1 MPLLYF
7 LSLVSNTGLLLPF
20 IYKELY
26 HPQLLNQLLI
36 FFHEVVPSNKSK
48 LSIVPPTYSPNLPP
62 EITCLPNCSRRQCIF
77 NWTNFLCDIIH
88 VAACISFG
96 FGEGIMVLHIFVY
109 YKQPKHLKKLNYIK
123 KKNRQQVKTL
133 SVFQQIFPRENKV
146 FPFKKVFLP
155 VMPNWTTSMENT
167 EFSKRPKMNSTNLP
181 RFSTAGFRLL
191 NTSARYSF

>member
-123 KKNRQQVKTL
+123 KK
-133 SVFQQIFPRENKV
+133 IGNKLK
-146 FPFKKVFLP
+146 P
-155 VMPNWTTSMENT
+155 SQC
-167 EFSKRPKMNSTNLP
+167 FS
-181 RFSTAGFRLL
+181 RFSPGKIKSFLL
-191 NTSARYSF
+191 KRYSYQ